1 MLLLNAIPPVLFDV
15 GIIFVLA
22 ILVLLICNSFK
33 IPTILGFLLT
43 GILAGPDILN
53 LVRAESNIDVFAE
66 FGVVLLL
73 FSIGIEFSLKDLMR
87 IRRQVFIGG
96 FLQLFLTTF
105 IVASCGYFFDVKL
118 KEAIFIGLLFS
129 LSSTAI
135 VLKIFQE
142 RGTLQSPQGRSAMAI
157 LIFQDIAVVPIM
169 LLIPYLSSKSSGFD
183 WIFIWVILKGI
194 LTVTGVILLS
204 KFIMPKLL
212 FAVAKS
218 KSNELFLLTVL
229 MVCLSVAWLTAQLG
243 LSLSL
248 GAFLAGL
255 IISESEYS
263 HEAFGT
269 ILPFRD
275 VFTSFFFISIGL
287 LVDMDYFLSHAPI
300 IIAIAICVLIIKT
313 VVAGSA
319 IFLTGHNAR
328 IALLSGLFV
337 SQVGEFAFILA
348 NTGQEIGVIAQPNY
362 QLFLAVSILTMA
374 VTPSLIYKSDRLSA
388 FLNNL
393 LMNETLKKRFPRLIR
408 NSIKQSPASDL
419 KLSDHV
425 VLIGYNESG
434 RNVAKVLRMANI
446 PFVGIDSD
454 PEIVLSARN
463 KKSTPIFYGNA
474 TNSAVLKHGSIE
486 KAKAVVI
493 SLKHTTEIKSV
504 VAAIKK
510 LSPTCHIIAMTGSL
524 NDMTFILNA
533 GVNEAISVQF
543 ETSVEIVTRVL
554 TRYLISRNDID
565 DFVFRLRGLNYSMMR
580 TIRYEQQG
588 IQDYR
593 LEISNTEVLTFKI
606 RAHSPFANDILSNLQ
621 FRSNWGVTILAIKRG
636 SEIFT
641 NPSGD
646 FLINENDI
654 LVVFGSHQDVDRISR
669 V

>member
-96 FLQLFLTTF
+96 FLQLFLTTL

-313 VVAGSA
+313 IVAGSA

-328 IALLSGLFV
+328 IALLAGLFV

-348 NTGQEIGVIAQPNY
+348 DTGQEIGVISQPNY

-393 LMNETLKKRFPRLIR
+393 LMNESLKKRFPRLIR
-408 NSIKQSPASDL
+408 NSIKQAPASDL
-419 KLSDHV
+419 RLSDHV

-434 RNVAKVLRMANI
+434 RNVAKVLRMSNI

-474 TNSAVLKHGSIE
+474 TNSAVLKHVSID

-493 SLKHTTEIKSV
+493 SLKHPAEIRSV

-524 NDMTFILNA
+524 NDMTFLLNA

-565 DFVFRLRGLNYSMMR
+565 DFVQRLRGLNYSMIR
-580 TIRYEQQG
+580 SIRYEQQG

-593 LEISNTEVLTFKI
+593 LEISNTEVLTFKV
-606 RAHSPFANDILSNLQ
+606 RAKSPFVNNLLSNLQ

-636 SEIFT
+636 PDIFA

-654 LVVFGSHQDVDRISR
+654 LVVFGTHQDVDRISR
-669 V
+669 A

>member
-96 FLQLFLTTF
+96 SLQLFLTTL

-204 KFIMPKLL
+204 KFIMPKLF

-287 LVDMDYFLSHAPI
+287 LVDMDYFFSHALI

-313 VVAGSA
+313 LVAGSA

-328 IALLSGLFV
+328 IALLAGLFV

-348 NTGQEIGVIAQPNY
+348 DSGQEIGVISQPNY

-393 LMNETLKKRFPRLIR
+393 LMNESLKKRFPRLIR

-419 KLSDHV
+419 KMNDHV

-474 TNSAVLKHGSIE
+474 TNSAVLKHVSIE

-493 SLKHTTEIKSV
+493 SLKHPNEIKSV
-504 VAAIKK
+504 VSAIKK

-565 DFVFRLRGLNYSMMR
+565 DFVLRLRGLNYSMMR

-593 LEISNTEVLTFKI
+593 LEISNTEVLTFKV
-606 RAHSPFANDILSNLQ
+606 RAQSPFVHNILSNLQ

-654 LVVFGSHQDVDRISR
+654 LVVFGSHQDVDKISR
-669 V
+669 A

>member
-73 FSIGIEFSLKDLMR
+73 FSIGIEFSLKNLMR

-105 IVASCGYFFDVKL
+105 IVATCGCFFDVKL

-287 LVDMDYFLSHAPI
+287 LVDMDYFLCHAPI
-300 IIAIAICVLIIKT
+300 IIAIAIIVLIIKT

-328 IALLSGLFV
+328 IALLAGLFV

-348 NTGQEIGVIAQPNY
+348 DTGQEIGVIGQPNY

-374 VTPSLIYKSDRLSA
+374 VSPSLIYKSDRLST

-393 LMNETLKKRFPRLIR
+393 LMNDSLKKRFPRLIR
-408 NSIKQSPASDL
+408 NSINQAPVSDL
-419 KLSDHV
+419 KLNDHV
-425 VLIGYNESG
+425 VLVGYNESG

-463 KKSTPIFYGNA
+463 KKSTPVFYGNA
-474 TNSAVLKHGSIE
+474 TNSVVLKHVSIE

-493 SLKHTTEIKSV
+493 SIKHPFEIKSV

-524 NDMTFILNA
+524 NDMTFLLNA

-565 DFVFRLRGLNYSMMR
+565 DFVLRLRGLNYSMMR

-593 LEISNTEVLTFKI
+593 LEISNTEVLTFKV
-606 RAHSPFANDILSNLQ
+606 RVNSPFANNVLSSIQ
-621 FRSNWGVTILAIKRG
+621 FRSNWGVTILAVKRG
-636 SEIFT
+636 SEIFA
-641 NPSGD
+641 NPPGD

-654 LVVFGSHQDVDRISR
+654 LVVFGTHQDVDRISR
-669 V
+669 A